1 MGHKPDHGQS
11 TRRGKARLGWPANRD
26 GQVAHSHAHSGPTLV
41 SVVLVPLLSEFHD
54 FCDRILFCCHG
65 VLPPHLFPVY
75 LDAQHVDTNTY
86 TKIESR

>member
-1 MGHKPDHGQS
+1 MDEA
-11 TRRGKARLGWPANRD
+11 RGGAGLGRPAHVGGRA
-26 GQVAHSHAHSGPTLV
+26 AHSRVRFGPTLV
-41 SVVLVPLLSEFHD
+41 SMVFGPLLSEFHD